1 MKIYHLADL
10 HFGKSIY
17 GLSMLDD
24 QRYWADQFLHY
35 CSENKPD
42 AVVIAGDVYDR
53 SAPSG
58 DAVELLDYFL
68 TKLAEMDIPVFIIA
82 GNHDSGQR
90 LSFGRS
96 MLAKQKIH
104 ISGRVEKEIDHFT
117 MDVPDGYGPVTFWM
131 LPYTFP
137 EQVSS
142 VLKDEE
148 IHTYDQAVRKLIEAQ
163 NIDLTQRNIILSHQN
178 VTADGKEAERGGSE
192 SMVGGV
198 GQIDYTVY
206 DPFEYAALGHIHSS
220 YPVGRE
226 EVRYAG
232 TPLCYHFSETRQKDK
247 GLIEVILKGKGE
259 DAEIRTV
266 SIDPLHKMRHFEGT
280 RDDIYTLLRDDTGK
294 NEYIGINITDQRI
307 TPEIN
312 TYLKQLLASR
322 GSILMELLSSYSSF
336 SGNIVSAEKEAA
348 ETKPIEDLFA
358 DLYAEQNGGTPAEED
373 EYELMAY
380 VGELVRNQ
388 DTHLP
393 LDMKDVNRLLEKAVK
408 QGGEAK

>member
-247 GLIEVILKGKGE
+247 GLIEVILKDKGE

-336 SGNIVSAEKEAA
+336 SGNIVPAEKEAA

>member
-192 SMVGGV
+192 S
-198 GQIDYTVY
+198 
-206 DPFEYAALGHIHSS
+206 S
-220 YPVGRE
+220 
-226 EVRYAG
+226 
-232 TPLCYHFSETRQKDK
+232 
-247 GLIEVILKGKGE
+247 
-259 DAEIRTV
+259 
-266 SIDPLHKMRHFEGT
+266 
-280 RDDIYTLLRDDTGK
+280 
-294 NEYIGINITDQRI
+294 
-307 TPEIN
+307 
-312 TYLKQLLASR
+312 
-322 GSILMELLSSYSSF
+322 LLSLF
-336 SGNIVSAEKEAA
+336 RNKAE
-348 ETKPIEDLFA
+348 
-358 DLYAEQNGGTPAEED
+358 G
-373 EYELMAY
+373 
-380 VGELVRNQ
+380 
-388 DTHLP
+388 
-393 LDMKDVNRLLEKAVK
+393 
-408 QGGEAK
+408 

>member
-1 MKIYHLADL
+1 M
-10 HFGKSIY
+10 
-17 GLSMLDD
+17 
-24 QRYWADQFLHY
+24 
-35 CSENKPD
+35 
-42 AVVIAGDVYDR
+42 
-53 SAPSG
+53 
-58 DAVELLDYFL
+58 
-68 TKLAEMDIPVFIIA
+68 
-82 GNHDSGQR
+82 
-90 LSFGRS
+90 
-96 MLAKQKIH
+96 
-104 ISGRVEKEIDHFT
+104 
-117 MDVPDGYGPVTFWM
+117 
-131 LPYTFP
+131 
-137 EQVSS
+137 
-142 VLKDEE
+142 
-148 IHTYDQAVRKLIEAQ
+148 
-163 NIDLTQRNIILSHQN
+163 
-178 VTADGKEAERGGSE
+178 
-192 SMVGGV
+192 
-198 GQIDYTVY
+198 
-206 DPFEYAALGHIHSS
+206 
-220 YPVGRE
+220 
-226 EVRYAG
+226 
-232 TPLCYHFSETRQKDK
+232 
-247 GLIEVILKGKGE
+247 IEVILKDKGE

-358 DLYAEQNGGTPAEED
+358 DLYAEQNRGTPAEED